1 MNLVV
6 YYQSNGKVVNHKYY
20 IEVID
25 HDNCSSVKFDLITKR
40 FILFEKR
47 RIRKRVYMELNK
59 SKLLLESM
67 DFKLSCNEKLQFPV
81 LKTSQK
87 SSKF

>member
-25 HDNCSSVKFDLITKR
+25 HDSCSSVKFDLITKD
-40 FILFEKR
+40 LYSLKKR

-67 DFKLSCNEKLQFPV
+67 DFNLSCNENYNFLY
-81 LKTSQK
+81 
-87 SSKF
+87 

>member
-25 HDNCSSVKFDLITKR
+25 HDSCSSVKFDLITK
-40 FILFEKR
+40 
-47 RIRKRVYMELNK
+47 
-59 SKLLLESM
+59 LLLESM
-67 DFKLSCNEKLQFPV
+67 DFNLSCNEKLQFPV
-81 LKTSQK
+81 LKI
-87 SSKF
+87 

>member
-25 HDNCSSVKFDLITKR
+25 HDSCSSVKFDLITKR
-40 FILFEKR
+40 FIFFEKR
-47 RIRKRVYMELNK
+47 RIRKLDQKNSQPFVMPISDRFAWEIRL
-59 SKLLLESM
+59 SFLE
-67 DFKLSCNEKLQFPV
+67 
-81 LKTSQK
+81 
-87 SSKF
+87 

>member
-25 HDNCSSVKFDLITKR
+25 HDSCSSVKFDLIT
-40 FILFEKR
+40 
-47 RIRKRVYMELNK
+47 KRVYMELNK

-67 DFKLSCNEKLQFPV
+67 DFNLSCNEKLQFPV
-81 LKTSQK
+81 LKI
-87 SSKF
+87 

>member
-25 HDNCSSVKFDLITKR
+25 HDSCSSVKFDLITKR
-40 FILFEKR
+40 FISLKKEN
-47 RIRKRVYMELNK
+47 RKRVYMELNK

-67 DFKLSCNEKLQFPV
+67 DFNLSCNEKLQFPV
-81 LKTSQK
+81 LKI
-87 SSKF
+87 